1 VTSRPGRPPGST
13 GERRPSIGA
22 ALKSSSRLLAA
33 AGLSRPR
40 HEAEILLAHLLGL
53 PRAALLAHPEREF
66 AAGAETRLAA
76 LCRRRAAGEPSAY
89 LTGVKEFWSLE
100 FLVDSR
106 VLIPRPET
114 EHLVEEA
121 LRLLSE
127 PNARIADFGTGSGCV
142 ALALAH
148 ERTGA
153 ELIGIDSSPAALDVA
168 RLNAR
173 RLGLEERFHP
183 VAARSL
189 AVLGPD
195 RCLDGIVSNPPYI
208 PLAAVADLSRDVR
221 EHEPLEALSPGP
233 DGLET
238 TRALVMEAAR
248 LLATGGFL
256 AVEIDSPS
264 HEEAQGLLTGREWEA
279 VRVVPDLAG
288 HPRVVTAV
296 RR

>member
-1 VTSRPGRPPGST
+1 VTSCPGGGSSSA
-13 GERRPSIGA
+13 GGKRPSIAA
-22 ALKSSSRLLAA
+22 ALKSASRVLAA

-40 HEAEILLAHLLGL
+40 HEAEILLAYLLGL
-53 PRAALLAHPEREF
+53 PRAALLAHPEREL
-66 AAGAETRLAA
+66 AAGADARLEA

-100 FLVDSR
+100 LLVDSR
-106 VLIPRPET
+106 VLVPRPET

-121 LRLLSE
+121 LRLLSR
-127 PNARIADFGTGSGCV
+127 PDARIADFGTGSGCV
-142 ALALAH
+142 GLALAH
-148 ERTGA
+148 DRPGA
-153 ELIGIDSSPAALDVA
+153 ALIGIDSSPSALEVA
-168 RLNAR
+168 GLNAR
-173 RLGLEERFHP
+173 RLGLEERFHL

-195 RCLDGIVSNPPYI
+195 HCLDGIVSNPPYI
-208 PLAAVADLSRDVR
+208 PLAAMARLSRDVR

-238 TRALVMEAAR
+238 TRDLVMEAAR
-248 LLATGGFL
+248 LLVPGGFL

-264 HEEAQGLLTGREWEA
+264 HEDVRKLLTGRGWDA
-279 VRVVPDLAG
+279 VRVIPDLAG